1 MENMSLTKISQLLG
15 IPFRGQDVV
24 VTGVSSDTRSIK
36 PGDLFVA
43 LAGQQFDGHD
53 FIAEA
58 QARGAVAA
66 MVSRPVTATLP
77 TIQVSDTLLGLG
89 QLARAYRQVFT
100 GTMVAVTGSSGKTT
114 VKEMT
119 ANIFRQEGET
129 LATQGNLNNAIGVPM
144 TLLRLNSNY
153 RFAVIEMG
161 ANHSGEIAYT
171 MKIAAPKIAI
181 INNIA
186 PAHLEGFGSIEGV
199 ARAKGEIY
207 QELPKDGVAIINLDD
222 KFANSWDRFLSDQR
236 KVTFGMTDRA
246 DVYATDL
253 QSDAENCYQ
262 FKLHTPAGNSDI
274 RLPFAGKHNVM
285 NALAATA
292 ATFAADVSLSNI
304 KKGLET
310 VPATK
315 GRLIQSRGKNGIRLI
330 DDTYNAN
337 PGSVKA
343 AMEVLAHYAGQRIL
357 VLGDLGELGEYAE
370 HYHREIGEQARLLGI
385 QNLYACGKLTQLTV
399 AAFGDNAH
407 HFSSQEALVDALV
420 EKLQPETTVLVKGS
434 RSARMENIVAALID
448 TKLTEA
454 H

>member
-1 MENMSLTKISQLLG
+1 MENMNLTKLCQMVG
-15 IPFRGQDVV
+15 IPFRGEDVIV
-24 VTGVSSDTRSIK
+24 KGVSSDTRTIK

-43 LAGQQFDGHD
+43 LVGQNFDGHD
-53 FIAEA
+53 FIEEA
-58 QARGAVAA
+58 RARGAVAV
-66 MVSRPVTATLP
+66 MISRPVKTTLP
-77 TIQVSDTLLGLG
+77 VIQVSDTLLGLG
-89 QLARAYRQVFT
+89 QLARAYRKIFT
-100 GTMVAVTGSSGKTT
+100 GTMVAITGSSGKTT

-129 LATQGNLNNAIGVPM
+129 LATQGNLNNAIGVPL

-153 RFAVIEMG
+153 RYAVIEMG

-171 MKIAAPKIAI
+171 MKIAAPHISL

-222 KFANSWDRFLSDQR
+222 KFADSWDRFLNDQR
-236 KVTFGMTDRA
+236 RVTFGITDRA
-246 DVYATDL
+246 DIFATDL
-253 QSDAENCYQ
+253 QCDGENRYQ
-262 FKLHTPAGNSDI
+262 FKLHTPIGNVEVK
-274 RLPFAGKHNVM
+274 LPFAGKHNVA

-292 ATFAADVSLSNI
+292 ATYAAGISLSNI

-310 VPATK
+310 VPSTK
-315 GRLIQSRGKNGIRLI
+315 GRLIQLRGKNGIRLI

-343 AMEVLAHYAGQRIL
+343 AMEVLAHYTGQRVL

-370 HYHREIGEQARLLGI
+370 HYHREIGEQARKLGI

-399 AAFGDNAH
+399 NAFGDDAH
-407 HFSSQEALVDALV
+407 HFADKQALIEALIKQLR
-420 EKLQPETTVLVKGS
+420 PEATVLVKGS
-434 RSARMENIVAALID
+434 RSAKMEQIVAALSES
-448 TKLTEA
+448 TNSN
-454 H
+454 